1 MVYHVISAIYK
12 NVDVIS
18 AIYKNVDSLII
29 EAHKE
34 IVTPIGKN
42 YKLICQVWI
51 GTWNQVLRHLLEY
64 EF

>member
-1 MVYHVISAIYK
+1 MVYH
-12 NVDVIS
+12 VIS

-64 EF
+64 EFWKKMPFAKC